1 MFNGFVHLFW
11 QQITILYNFKDLWHA
26 WQFETI
32 ISSLL
37 KVSHLR
43 LLIFTV
49 ISFVKY
55 TIKNLF
61 TAVIV
66 WYVYDF
72 ETNQLVCDTLASQ
85 YNNPFTFHSLFK
97 SSIMLSECKGRS
109 LHANKKQN
117 WAGLWTNNCA
127 TIQQVLTL
135 KFPLG
140 PKSFR
145 VYRETGPRINQLIRK
160 WTSKKKWRMQN
171 STGAL
176 ACVFIL
182 YLKLKGAANIC
193 KVSYL
198 ENHYK

>member
-72 ETNQLVCDTLASQ
+72 ETNQLVCDT
-85 YNNPFTFHSLFK
+85 
-97 SSIMLSECKGRS
+97 
-109 LHANKKQN
+109 
-117 WAGLWTNNCA
+117 
-127 TIQQVLTL
+127 
-135 KFPLG
+135 
-140 PKSFR
+140 
-145 VYRETGPRINQLIRK
+145 
-160 WTSKKKWRMQN
+160 
-171 STGAL
+171 
-176 ACVFIL
+176 
-182 YLKLKGAANIC
+182 
-193 KVSYL
+193 
-198 ENHYK
+198 